1 MTSST
6 RHRGNTADPR
16 NHGRHSDE
24 ATHDAADK
32 PDSPTDLTKPSWFYI
47 ARKTARE
54 FIDDECT
61 DLAAALTYYSV
72 LALFPATIAILSLVG
87 LVGQGR
93 DTVDTLLQ
101 ILRDVGAGG
110 AAKTIEPTLVE
121 LSATPNAGVGLIIGL
136 AAALWTASG

>member
-54 FIDDECT
+54 FIADECT
-61 DLAAALTYYSV
+61 DLAAALTYYPV
-72 LALFPATIAILSLVG
+72 LARFPATIAILSPVGWVG
-87 LVGQGR
+87 LGR
-93 DTVDTLLQ
+93 DTVDPLLQ
-101 ILRDVGAGG
+101 IPRDTGG
-110 AAKTIEPTLVE
+110 GGPAKPVEPTR
-121 LSATPNAGVGLIIGL
+121 G
-136 AAALWTASG
+136 ALRAHPHT

>member
-6 RHRGNTADPR
+6 RHRGNTADPL

-87 LVGQGR
+87 LVGEGR
-93 DTVDTLLQ
+93 DTVDTLLK

-110 AAKTIEPTLVE
+110 EGKTQETAQGPRR
-121 LSATPNAGVGLIIGL
+121 ATPTEGAR
-136 AAALWTASG
+136 